1 MCTQEFSYD
10 ACFSYFVFAFQTA
23 AEMKQIYVVLQCGI
37 NLSSACVSAFS
48 LLDVC
53 DVQLFAAENIS
64 SNDS

>member
-1 MCTQEFSYD
+1 MMP
-10 ACFSYFVFAFQTA
+10 VFLYLCWLFRTA
-23 AEMKQIYVVLQCGI
+23 AEMKVIYVVLHCGI